1 MTFTNEQQE
10 ILEKEAAALL
20 EDIAQGK
27 NVRDVMAQI
36 YVEKLDEKTIQ
47 QGELMADKILQNVKD
62 FDASYQEAQENLDRF
77 VEKFQSKMDKGKSC
91 VDRCNYW
98 LKLGTVVSS
107 LTTAMSEGEVD
118 RERIIREA
126 DALSVSEEDAT
137 PKLEAELREQAATAI
152 KNSGILLGTL
162 AEQTEALEKLDSAEE
177 AAGLLIDMS
186 GHEMEYRAV
195 VSMLAYTMSKNGE
208 LEGVPVDMT
217 ASQVTAM
224 VCAGLEQTRIMK
236 AVGDGK
242 MAEDIAA
249 ILLGILGS
257 VLLLLIA
264 LPVFAFTTQAIL
276 ELFIP
281 ILAIPLGIMAVV
293 GLYHLFNAAV
303 DRWIEDS
310 KSIAGV
316 VVSVVRTV
324 VKGIKAVVEFIARC
338 VLPKVVEIATDVLAK
353 LKKLAAGIKGEV
365 RVDNTV
371 SAPQ

>member
-162 AEQTEALEKLDSAEE
+162 AEQAEALEKLDSAEE

-217 ASQVTAM
+217 ASQ
-224 VCAGLEQTRIMK
+224 

>member
-1 MTFTNEQQE
+1 MN
-10 ILEKEAAALL
+10 
-20 EDIAQGK
+20 
-27 NVRDVMAQI
+27 
-36 YVEKLDEKTIQ
+36 
-47 QGELMADKILQNVKD
+47 
-62 FDASYQEAQENLDRF
+62 
-77 VEKFQSKMDKGKSC
+77 
-91 VDRCNYW
+91 
-98 LKLGTVVSS
+98 
-107 LTTAMSEGEVD
+107 
-118 RERIIREA
+118 
-126 DALSVSEEDAT
+126 
-137 PKLEAELREQAATAI
+137 
-152 KNSGILLGTL
+152 
-162 AEQTEALEKLDSAEE
+162 
-177 AAGLLIDMS
+177 
-186 GHEMEYRAV
+186 
-195 VSMLAYTMSKNGE
+195 
-208 LEGVPVDMT
+208 
-217 ASQVTAM
+217 
-224 VCAGLEQTRIMK
+224 